1 MALQYHLQID
11 NGDVAP
17 YCLLPGDP
25 GRVEIV
31 ASYWDE
37 AHKVVS
43 NREYTTYTGTYKG
56 MPISCTSTGI
66 GCPSTSIA
74 MEELARCG
82 VHTFLRIGTCGTF
95 QDYAHVGDMLI
106 FDSAMRYDGCG
117 NLYAPLEFPAVANH
131 ELISACITAAE
142 ELNIPYHVGTT
153 RTIDTFYANSPQPG
167 GSFNEFWQ
175 SRWAEF
181 YKDIKRLGVLGGEM
195 ESSIVLLL
203 SRLWGLRGA
212 SMAVCL
218 DNILSTMD
226 VSVEDGGYDAQEMLD
241 HSTDNIEAL
250 ARHGSEALYRMW
262 LRDQKTG
269 YGKK

>member
-95 QDYAHVGDMLI
+95 QDYAKVGDMLI
-106 FDSAMRYDGCG
+106 FDAAMRYDGCG

-203 SRLWGLRGA
+203 SRLWGLRGSA
-212 SMAVCL
+212 PWM
-218 DNILSTMD
+218 
-226 VSVEDGGYDAQEMLD
+226 
-241 HSTDNIEAL
+241 
-250 ARHGSEALYRMW
+250 
-262 LRDQKTG
+262 
-269 YGKK
+269 